1 MLYFRRD
8 IETKSIGALVVST
21 QEVADPAEQVVE
33 FVNVEGRASTQL
45 RRGALGLP
53 ALFFCIATAAAPLT
67 ALLFNVPVIVS
78 GAGWAAPAAFIVAT
92 VTLLIFSVGYVEI
105 SRRLTSAGG
114 FYSFVSH
121 GFGQAAGLG
130 TAAVVASAYPILAA
144 AIIGVF
150 AYFANT
156 GIDYWF
162 GVNIPVWILLFG
174 VILVDLA
181 FLYFDISITARV
193 LGTFFLAEI
202 IGALV
207 FSVAVLVSGGHDG
220 LSAAPLNPLNL
231 FHNHSA
237 ISVFG
242 AAAPGIALFGAF
254 WSWVGFEMAP
264 NYGEESREPHQI
276 FGRATFGTLLVLG
289 VIYVLVTYAFVI
301 GYGTGHVAQGVKA
314 QFAGTTVSAFYPLLG
329 HYGGSFL
336 TNAFRLLIITSAFA
350 CQLAF
355 FNTSARYLFALG
367 REGILPRALGRTHE
381 RHQTPHIA
389 GVVIAGFLALFIL
402 GFYID
407 DSSTLAT
414 LTKLAT
420 WAPLVGVLGILAIQ
434 ALVSFAIV
442 RYFWV
447 FDRAHRHWWKT
458 VVAPLLGGALQVFSA
473 YLLVDNRETL
483 AGADVPFVQAVP
495 WIVLAIFALGVGAA
509 LWFRFRDSV
518 RYQAVGR
525 FVHEEA

>member
-1 MLYFRRD
+1 MELP
-8 IETKSIGALVVST
+8 VST
-21 QEVADPAEQVVE
+21 HDATVSAEPSVE
-33 FVNVEGRASTQL
+33 FVNVEGRVSTEL

-67 ALLFNVPVIVS
+67 AMLFNVPLIVS
-78 GAGWAAPAAFIVAT
+78 GAGWAAPSAFIVAT

-105 SRRLTSAGG
+105 SRRVTSAGG

-121 GFGQAAGLG
+121 GFGQIAGLG
-130 TAAVVASAYPILAA
+130 TAAVVAGAYPVLTAS
-144 AIIGVF
+144 IIGIF
-150 AYFANT
+150 AYFGNT

-174 VILVDLA
+174 VIVVDLA
-181 FLYFDISITARV
+181 FLYFDIKITARV
-193 LGTFFLAEI
+193 LGTFFVAEVLGGI
-202 IGALV
+202 I
-207 FSVAVLVSGGHDG
+207 FSIAVLVSGGHEG
-220 LSAAPLNPLNL
+220 LSAAPLDPLKL
-231 FHNHSA
+231 FHNHAA

-242 AAAPGIALFGAF
+242 SAAPGIALFGAF

-264 NYGEESREPHQI
+264 NYGEESHRPREI
-276 FGRATFGTLLVLG
+276 FARATFGTLLVLG
-289 VIYVLVTYAFVI
+289 VVYVLITYAFVT

-314 QFAGTTVSAFYPLLG
+314 QFDGTTVSAFYPLIG
-329 HYGGSFL
+329 HYGGSWL

-355 FNTSARYLFALG
+355 FNTSSRYVFALG
-367 REGILPRALGRTHE
+367 RDGVLPHVFGRTHK
-381 RHQTPHIA
+381 RHQTPHVA
-389 GVVIAGFLALFIL
+389 GLAIAGFLALFIL
-402 GFYID
+402 GFYVND
-407 DSSTLAT
+407 PSTEAT

-447 FDRAHRHWWKT
+447 LDRANRHWWRT
-458 VVAPLLGGALQVFSA
+458 LVAPTVGGALQVFFA
-473 YLLVDNRETL
+473 YLLIENRTTL
-483 AGADVPFVQAVP
+483 AGADVPFVKAVP
-495 WIVLAIFALGVGAA
+495 WIVLVVFALGVGAGV
-509 LWFRFRDSV
+509 WFRFRDSV

-525 FVHEEA
+525 FVHEDA